1 VIEAALDNQS
11 ISHYPPE
18 KTLRRDSWL
27 KGDYLCAKSKRF
39 FDSIMK
45 KGSQPGKLP
54 RA

>member
-1 VIEAALDNQS
+1 VIEAALDNQPT
-11 ISHYPPE
+11 SHYPPE

-45 KGSQPGKLP
+45 EVFQPGKLP

>member
-1 VIEAALDNQS
+1 VIEAALDNQT

-18 KTLRRDSWL
+18 KTSRRDSWP

-45 KGSQPGKLP
+45 KAFQPGKLP